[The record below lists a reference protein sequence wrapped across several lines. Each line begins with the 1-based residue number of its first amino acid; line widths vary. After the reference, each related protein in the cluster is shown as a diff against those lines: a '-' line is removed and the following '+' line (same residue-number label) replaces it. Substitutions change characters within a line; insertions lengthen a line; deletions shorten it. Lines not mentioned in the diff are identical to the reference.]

1 MNTKE
6 PAGMPG
12 SKNGFLLL
20 HRYRSAVM
28 GFAALWILVFL
39 YLRGFGIVADLDP
52 ICQDGSEGRYVRLH
66 EPHSG
71 IPDLPDGYL
80 RTERWYLTGWYGL
93 F

>member
-1 MNTKE
+1 
-6 PAGMPG
+6 MPG

-66 EPHSG
+66 EPHSD
-71 IPDLPDGYL
+71 IPDRDFCRMVISEQRG
-80 RTERWYLTGWYGL
+80 GI
-93 F
+93 

>member
-71 IPDLPDGYL
+71 IPDRDFCRMVISEQRG
-80 RTERWYLTGWYGL
+80 GI
-93 F
+93 